1 MWRRMMATP
10 IAVASEANT
19 LSPGSPVAL
28 FSSRL
33 VTGGNTGI
41 GGYAS
46 KAEYAVTRDGRFLMN
61 VTPEES
67 AAVSPITIIQNW
79 TTLLKK

>member
-1 MWRRMMATP
+1 MMATP
-10 IAVASEANT
+10 IAVASDANA
-19 LSPGSPVAL
+19 LSPGAPVAL
-28 FSSRL
+28 FASRL

-41 GGYAS
+41 GGFAS

-67 AAVSPITIIQNW
+67 AAVSPITIVQNW
-79 TTLLKK
+79 TTALSRR